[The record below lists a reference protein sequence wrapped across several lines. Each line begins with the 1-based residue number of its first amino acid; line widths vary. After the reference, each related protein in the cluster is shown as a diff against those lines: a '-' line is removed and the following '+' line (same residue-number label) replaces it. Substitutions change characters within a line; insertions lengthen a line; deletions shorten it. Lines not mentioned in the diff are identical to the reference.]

1 MFLEIRDKVLQSFI
15 NSNSQKLTGGRFPLK
30 PAPLVVSRTTTFRIL
45 NNRQLMFG
53 ADKVTQPCY
62 GFTGISEIA
71 EFVFAVKRR
80 SVPINVI
87 MDMGFVRVRTNIE
100 SVFTFQK
107 SRGEVISDLIR
118 FFRCHFSGFERLTNL
133 VNKDFILFL
142 FPGEILVLPF

>member
-1 MFLEIRDKVLQSFI
+1 M
-15 NSNSQKLTGGRFPLK
+15 PLK
-30 PAPLVVSRTTTFRIL
+30 AVPLVVGGAATLGIC
-45 NNRQLMFG
+45 NNRQLMLG

-71 EFVFAVKRR
+71 EFMLIVKRR

-118 FFRCHFSGFERLTNL
+118 FLRCHFSRLKRLTNL
-133 VNKDFILFL
+133 VNQYFVLFL
-142 FPGEILVLPF
+142 FPGEMLVLSF

>member
-1 MFLEIRDKVLQSFI
+1 M
-15 NSNSQKLTGGRFPLK
+15 
-30 PAPLVVSRTTTFRIL
+30 PLVVGGAATLGIC
-45 NNRQLMFG
+45 NNRQLMLG

-71 EFVFAVKRR
+71 EFMLTVKRR

-118 FFRCHFSGFERLTNL
+118 FLRCHFSRLKRLTNL
-133 VNKDFILFL
+133 VNQYFVLFL
-142 FPGEILVLPF
+142 FPGEMLVLSF

>member
-1 MFLEIRDKVLQSFI
+1 
-15 NSNSQKLTGGRFPLK
+15 
-30 PAPLVVSRTTTFRIL
+30 
-45 NNRQLMFG
+45 MFG

-87 MDMGFVRVRTNIE
+87 MDMGFVRVSTNIK

-107 SRGEVISDLIR
+107 SRGKVISNLIR
-118 FFRCHFSGFERLTNL
+118 FLRCHLSRLKGLTDL
-133 VNKDFILFL
+133 VNQYFVLFL
-142 FPGEILVLPF
+142 FSGEMLVLPF